1 MIRRLILPQDRATVF
16 TLMEAC
22 ADYVWLE
29 REEPPL
35 PYLVDEYFTDAP
47 PGIDPAEGHRPGLFD
62 GDRLLALAEM
72 SFGYPAPDASYLGLM
87 MVHPA
92 ARGTGAGLRL
102 LRHLETVARS
112 RGVARLLLAALE
124 ENPRGRAF
132 WEREGFQPTG
142 LAGDV
147 TLGQKIRKAH
157 RFVKP
162 L

>member
-62 GDRLLALAEM
+62 GDRLLARAEM

-92 ARGTGAGLRL
+92 ARGTGGGPTSAPPSGDRSPQPGRGPTIACSVGGKPARPRVLGAGGIS
-102 LRHLETVARS
+102 ADRS
-112 RGVARLLLAALE
+112 CR
-124 ENPRGRAF
+124 
-132 WEREGFQPTG
+132 
-142 LAGDV
+142 
-147 TLGQKIRKAH
+147 
-157 RFVKP
+157 
-162 L
+162 